1 MRLNMKERQAVTKAL
16 CERYRKAPKKQKG
29 MILDEF
35 VELTGYNRC
44 YARRLLRNH
53 GRRVQVAPGRLVQG
67 DARLRQ
73 RAPRKRKYGP
83 ELLTP
88 LKKLWVTLD
97 YICAKR
103 LQPALPGLLERLEAC
118 KELRLK
124 KAVREKLLAMSA
136 ATMDR
141 LLAPERKKFALKS
154 KSRTKPGTL
163 LKHQIP
169 IRTFAQWDDARPGF
183 LEMDLVGHDGG
194 STSGDYCQTLDVTD
208 VDSGWTELAAVR
220 NKAQIHV
227 FAAIQALRERLPFE
241 MLGLDSDNGAE
252 FINKQLARYCEQ
264 EQISLTRSRPHRK
277 NDTCFV
283 EQKNWSVVRR
293 FAGYA
298 RFESTQACDVL
309 NELYTLLR
317 DYNNFFLPSV
327 KLQEK
332 TRDGAHVKRRYD
344 TAKTPFQRL
353 LDSPHISNK
362 TKKDLR
368 ARFETLNPAALRR
381 RITALQKRLD
391 NLAVRPRNQGGAV

>member
-1 MRLNMKERQAVTKAL
+1 MKERQAVTKAL

-35 VELTGYNRC
+35 IELTGYNRC

-53 GRRVQVAPGRLVQG
+53 GRRVRVTPTRVVQG

-73 RAPRKRKYGP
+73 RTPRKKKYGP
-83 ELLTP
+83 EILAP
-88 LKKLWVTLD
+88 LKKLWAMLD

-103 LQPALPGLLERLEAC
+103 LQPALPGLLERLDAC
-118 KELRLK
+118 GELRLK

-169 IRTFAQWDDARPGF
+169 IRTFAEWDDARPGF

-194 STSGDYCQTLDVTD
+194 STHGDYCQTLDVTD
-208 VDSGWTELAAVR
+208 VNSGWTELAAVR

-241 MLGLDSDNGAE
+241 MLGLDSDNGGE
-252 FINKQLARYCEQ
+252 FINDQLARYCEQ
-264 EQISLTRSRPHRK
+264 EQISLTRTRPGRK
-277 NDTCFV
+277 NDNCFV

-293 FAGYA
+293 FSGYA
-298 RFESTQACDVL
+298 RFESTEACATL

-353 LDSPHISNK
+353 LDSPHISK
-362 TKKDLR
+362 KIKKDLR
-368 ARFETLNPAALRR
+368 AHFETLNPAALRR

-391 NLAVRPRNQGGAV
+391 NHAVRPRNQGGAV